1 MALKI
6 PAFKTIQ
13 NKIPMPVFIST
24 VKIIYERFEV
34 SRIIDNKKL
43 GYQISFSTP
52 RIKEI
57 KNYLL

>member
-6 PAFKTIQ
+6 PAFKKIQ
-13 NKIPMPVFIST
+13 NKILMPVFIST

-43 GYQISFSTP
+43 GYQISFSPP